1 MHEAFPKICIAW
13 NVKGSMNKNW
23 KMLFERLD
31 TDGSGRLDYKE
42 FTGALADVLKIEVP
56 EDICALWAY
65 VDHDKSELV
74 SIEEFQHAC
83 YLLLLEDW
91 PMLSE
96 GMICIIIK
104 MRRSQFS
111 KEVVE

>member
-1 MHEAFPKICIAW
+1 
-13 NVKGSMNKNW
+13 MNKNW

-56 EDICALWAY
+56 EDHLRALWAY

-91 PMLSE
+91 PMLRKA
-96 GMICIIIK
+96 GTDLYHY
-104 MRRSQFS
+104 Q
-111 KEVVE
+111 